1 MTQMPTDLWQ
11 VGAVILDPP
20 VARNLAVDLPGDG
33 TNYCKINSNTEKGNV
48 LLLPMCNL
56 KVRMAKLMKYQECP
70 MKTLENTWSAS

>member
-1 MTQMPTDLWQ
+1 MLTDLWQ

-33 TNYCKINSNTEKGNV
+33 TNYCKINSNMGKGTV
-48 LLLPMCNL
+48 FLLLLYSL

-70 MKTLENTWSAS
+70 MKTLENA